1 VRLSSSTYASKLP
14 IAARCY
20 EGDVIRMNDVD
31 RPVLLV
37 EDNEDDQ
44 ILIQAAFESA
54 GIHCR
59 IVVLGTA
66 EEAIAHLSRVGEVGE
81 FSQTDAAPMP
91 AVVLIDLSLPG
102 KSGHD
107 LLKWIQ
113 GRKQLQS
120 LVRVVLSGS
129 ENPDDVDKSYRLG
142 AHGYL
147 MKPITAHQLNQPGR
161 TLKTILLQMGTV
173 PQPA

>member
-1 VRLSSSTYASKLP
+1 
-14 IAARCY
+14 
-20 EGDVIRMNDVD
+20 
-31 RPVLLV
+31 
-37 EDNEDDQ
+37 
-44 ILIQAAFESA
+44 
-54 GIHCR
+54 
-59 IVVLGTA
+59 
-66 EEAIAHLSRVGEVGE
+66 
-81 FSQTDAAPMP
+81 MP

-129 ENPDDVDKSYRLG
+129 ENPEDVDKSYRLG

-147 MKPITAHQLNQPGR
+147 MKPITAQQLNQPGR